1 MRVFSYILTTLVTI
15 FVLNIALSFSLPAY
29 RDALIHVRTSIFPN
43 SEKIPENGIAEE
55 KKSENARLVESLD
68 RIDRHIETL
77 SEARKSDTEAVAM
90 SGAVNK
96 ETDIVTSASGI
107 TASEEENT
115 LAEPDIA
122 LSGLFLSKIMPEITP
137 KKVENS

>member
-15 FVLNIALSFSLPAY
+15 FVLNIALSFSLPTY
-29 RDALIHVRTSIFPN
+29 REALVNVRADIFPSDKVPN
-43 SEKIPENGIAEE
+43 HEEDEKIKETT
-55 KKSENARLVESLD
+55 RLVESLD

-77 SEARKSDTEAVAM
+77 SEARKADTEAVAM
-90 SGAVNK
+90 SGAVNG
-96 ETDIVTSASGI
+96 EVGIVTSTSRI
-107 TASEEENT
+107 TVSEEENT